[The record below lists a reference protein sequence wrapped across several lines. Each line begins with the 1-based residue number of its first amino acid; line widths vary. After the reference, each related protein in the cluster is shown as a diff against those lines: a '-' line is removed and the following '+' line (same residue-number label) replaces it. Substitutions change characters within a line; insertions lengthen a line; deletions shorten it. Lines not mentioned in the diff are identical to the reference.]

1 MSNLKTYATAAG
13 VLALLL
19 TLTAAPAAL
28 SQEGEPPPGHH
39 GMQHHGKPGEMP
51 PGHAEKMAEHRA
63 KMAEHREAMEAHMA
77 RMDELVAQMNQ
88 ATGDAKV
95 DAVAAV
101 LNEMWSHHQSMREEM
116 GGMGM
121 AMMGH
126 GKMGHGAGC
135 PCPMH
140 GEGSCPMMG
149 EEDDSGQ

>member
-1 MSNLKTYATAAG
+1 
-13 VLALLL
+13 
-19 TLTAAPAAL
+19 
-28 SQEGEPPPGHH
+28 
-39 GMQHHGKPGEMP
+39 
-51 PGHAEKMAEHRA
+51 MAEHRA

-77 RMDELVAQMNQ
+77 RMDELLAQMNQ